1 MPYHNFTPLFSDF
14 FGTPTFGGLWP
25 QGVPSGF
32 TTYFQWWIQD
42 PAGPQGYAASNAVA
56 GTAP

>member
-1 MPYHNFTPLFSDF
+1 MRRNARISRPP
-14 FGTPTFGGLWP
+14 
-25 QGVPSGF
+25 GVPSGF

-42 PAGPQGYAASNAVA
+42 PAGPQGYAPSNAVA